1 MPRISPRIRR
11 LAPHRLLAGLGALGL
26 VFSSACDLPGELLGA
41 QEREPVRIAVT
52 DWPGARA
59 NAAVVAYLLEE
70 ELGVPVEKVETEP
83 AASWA
88 ELGAGDT
95 QVLLED
101 WGGLPDQTRLHVEQ
115 RGDVVAAGEL
125 GISGHVGWYIPGE
138 FAEAHPEVLNWRNL
152 NDFAEQLGG
161 RILQADPGFATRD
174 ATIIDELGLDLTPVA
189 AGSEDALV
197 DEIHQ
202 AGSRGT
208 PLLAYFWQ
216 PHWLATKVELA
227 EVELPDYYPTIPLR
241 KYLNAE
247 FAEEGGEVVDFLRA
261 FSWSERD
268 QNAVAELIAG
278 QGLTPR
284 AAAERWVEDNPD
296 TVAAWFN

>member
-1 MPRISPRIRR
+1 MPRPSPRIRR
-11 LAPHRLLAGLGALGL
+11 LAARRLLAAGGALGL
-26 VFSSACDLPGELLGA
+26 ICVSACDVPGGLIGA
-41 QEREPVRIAVT
+41 DEPEPIRIAVT

-70 ELGVPVEKVETEP
+70 ELGVPIEKVETEP
-83 AASWA
+83 AAAWA
-88 ELGAGDT
+88 ELGEGTT

-101 WGGLPDQTRLHVEQ
+101 WGGLPELARLHVTQ
-115 RGDVVAAGEL
+115 RGDVVGAGEL
-125 GISGHVGWYIPGE
+125 GITGHVGWFIPGA
-138 FAEAHPEVLNWRNL
+138 FAEANPDALNWRNL
-152 NDFAEQLGG
+152 NDYAEQLGG
-161 RILQADPGFATRD
+161 TVLQGDPRFATRD
-174 ATIIDELGLDLTPVA
+174 EAIIDELGLELTAVA

-197 DEIHQ
+197 DEIYQ
-202 AGSRGT
+202 AGAGGT

-227 EVELPDYYPTIPLR
+227 EVELPGYYPSITLR

-261 FSWSERD
+261 FSWSAED

-278 QGLTPR
+278 QGMTPR
-284 AAAERWVEDNPD
+284 AAAERWVGENED
-296 TVAAWFN
+296 TVAAWLE